1 MMAVAHSAPMAS
13 VGSNPGSNVTGF
25 VSTVGTRTATNGGS
39 EAPMSAKE
47 KLQRAQKLFTDSHSS
62 DMVERQVAAIMRI
75 CEQNQA
81 GLLLQDLEN
90 LHPIVTLCNERIAQ
104 AEQKEF
110 VEPLCAL
117 LRLCMEPFLV
127 TGGTEDERC
136 AGALSELLKS
146 ISRCLYCPVPRVQL
160 TAAAALMPFVH
171 VTDPDEEELVNP
183 GGAKALFD
191 LMDEKLPPMV
201 RSQSSG

>member
-104 AEQKEF
+104 AEKEMWETCR
-110 VEPLCAL
+110 VY
-117 LRLCMEPFLV
+117 LRIGAMVLPSPDCGSV
-127 TGGTEDERC
+127 
-136 AGALSELLKS
+136 AGLA
-146 ISRCLYCPVPRVQL
+146 
-160 TAAAALMPFVH
+160 
-171 VTDPDEEELVNP
+171 
-183 GGAKALFD
+183 
-191 LMDEKLPPMV
+191 KLPDM
-201 RSQSSG
+201 RGSGGNLRAA

>member
-1 MMAVAHSAPMAS
+1 
-13 VGSNPGSNVTGF
+13 
-25 VSTVGTRTATNGGS
+25 
-39 EAPMSAKE
+39 MSAKE

-110 VEPLCAL
+110 VEPLILLTPCSLLPQSSFVGFEYSNINVVTKSAL
-117 LRLCMEPFLV
+117 LPSRPERRRFRPPS
-127 TGGTEDERC
+127 TSAPGT
-136 AGALSELLKS
+136 
-146 ISRCLYCPVPRVQL
+146 
-160 TAAAALMPFVH
+160 
-171 VTDPDEEELVNP
+171 
-183 GGAKALFD
+183 
-191 LMDEKLPPMV
+191 
-201 RSQSSG
+201 

>member
-110 VEPLCAL
+110 VEPLSGLDDTVFIAS
-117 LRLCMEPFLV
+117 MV
-127 TGGTEDERC
+127 
-136 AGALSELLKS
+136 
-146 ISRCLYCPVPRVQL
+146 L
-160 TAAAALMPFVH
+160 TRRIRIFRIF
-171 VTDPDEEELVNP
+171 E
-183 GGAKALFD
+183 
-191 LMDEKLPPMV
+191 
-201 RSQSSG
+201 

>member
-110 VEPLCAL
+110 VEPLCG
-117 LRLCMEPFLV
+117 LV
-127 TGGTEDERC
+127 
-136 AGALSELLKS
+136 
-146 ISRCLYCPVPRVQL
+146 
-160 TAAAALMPFVH
+160 
-171 VTDPDEEELVNP
+171 VTVFIAP
-183 GGAKALFD
+183 
-191 LMDEKLPPMV
+191 
-201 RSQSSG
+201 QSSLVGSEYSEQHFVTKSAPLPSRPERRRFRPPSTSAPGT

>member
-104 AEQKEF
+104 AEPKEF
-110 VEPLCAL
+110 VGPLVL
-117 LRLCMEPFLV
+117 LTPC
-127 TGGTEDERC
+127 
-136 AGALSELLKS
+136 SLL
-146 ISRCLYCPVPRVQL
+146 P
-160 TAAAALMPFVH
+160 
-171 VTDPDEEELVNP
+171 
-183 GGAKALFD
+183 
-191 LMDEKLPPMV
+191 
-201 RSQSSG
+201 QSSLVGFEYSNINVVTKSARLPSRPERRRFRPPSTSAPGT